1 MNNKSKITF
10 LILLFILILPISVFA
25 HPGRTDS
32 NGCHTCKKNC
42 SSWGLKELEYHCHT
56 KSVTRET
63 KEARTEARQD
73 ANTQARI
80 SK

>member
-1 MNNKSKITF
+1 MNNKSKIII

-42 SSWGLKELEYHCHT
+42 SSWGLKDQEYHCHIKPAT
-56 KSVTRET
+56 TET

-73 ANTQARI
+73 VNTEARL
-80 SK
+80 KK